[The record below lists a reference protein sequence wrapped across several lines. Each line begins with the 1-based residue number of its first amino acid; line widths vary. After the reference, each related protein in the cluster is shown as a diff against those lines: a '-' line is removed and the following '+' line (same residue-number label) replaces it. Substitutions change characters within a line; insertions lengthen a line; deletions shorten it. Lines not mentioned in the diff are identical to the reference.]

1 MKNNAPRNPI
11 FNCRRPLSVL
21 LLGVVVPH
29 AQVIADATLPPPA
42 QHQNAGFPSAQKLEQ
57 MGYNRETGVWKVQTN
72 PTGKPTVSSGGG
84 QIMGTQNQ
92 RVTVTDAYGNKA
104 TVNTQVTQ
112 NVGVGKLQTA
122 TNGIAVGLG
131 FANGMN
137 SAAPNVEKLG
147 SAIAKGDYKDAAWQG
162 FSSVFKFV
170 DGFFSSPGQSTANL
184 VDRFVQGYFDG
195 KYQVNAEKTDR
206 IGNAIVAKK
215 VAERARTAQAQAE
228 RAGDFRSA
236 VAHAAAAKAAAA
248 KAAEAEQKAQQQEQ
262 QRKEEQKKDE
272 EAKKNGMIKYQLI
285 VKIDGSYKNYVFYSK
300 FGIDLNGSKDN
311 TLNNSTA
318 YLGRFVS
325 KVNIDIPNSSPS
337 RISVSVPSDRHVY
350 VYYNSYKEGTVPE
363 SEKQKIAQNESQV
376 KPEDFML
383 TQKEMLDILK
393 RMLENNQ
400 TNHAELMNQLAKMGN
415 VVPDSTTLT
424 EFTPATATT
433 APYTPS
439 GSNTPQ
445 QTKITINKDGSV
457 TTSVIPR
464 PDLVPNSPQA
474 PTRSTLIP
482 NNPSTPTTPTSPT
495 SPTSPTTPT
504 KPTSPNNP
512 STPTTPDNPNVP
524 NKPKEDQPPQ
534 ENTAYE
540 DPNIPTQTVD
550 LDFKPADIF
559 SVDGVCPEPRSVDFG
574 MFGQHEFS
582 YDPLC
587 DFARKLRPILIL
599 ITIVSCSFFVYSSLK
614 D

>member
-1 MKNNAPRNPI
+1 MKNNAPRNSI
-11 FNCRRPLSVL
+11 FNCHRPLSVL
-21 LLGVVVPH
+21 LLGIVVPH
-29 AQVIADATLPPPA
+29 AQVNADAQLPPPA
-42 QHQNAGFPSAQKLEQ
+42 QHQNVGFPSAQKLEQ

-84 QIMGTQNQ
+84 QITGTQGQ
-92 RVTVTDAYGNKA
+92 RVTVTDGYGNKA

-112 NVGVGKLQTA
+112 RVNVGKVETVLGGTLAGATAMGGAIGSDYAAWTYKDIKNGDWAMAARNSVGAILTGLSKLDIT
-122 TNGIAVGLG
+122 GLG
-131 FANGMN
+131 SGIN
-137 SAAPNVEKLG
+137 SFLDKTGLREGA
-147 SAIAKGDYKDAAWQG
+147 SQG
-162 FSSVFKFV
+162 QIS
-170 DGFFSSPGQSTANL
+170 
-184 VDRFVQGYFDG
+184 
-195 KYQVNAEKTDR
+195 
-206 IGNAIVAKK
+206 NAIQKA
-215 VAERARTAQAQAE
+215 AQAQRQAE
-228 RAGDFRSA
+228 AEGNYQKA
-236 VAHAAAAKAAAA
+236 VANAAAK
-248 KAAEAEQKAQQQEQ
+248 KAAEAAAQKAQQQDQ
-262 QRKEEQKKDE
+262 KNKEEQKKDE
-272 EAKKNGMIKYQLI
+272 EAKKKGLFKYQLI
-285 VKIDGSYKNYVFYSK
+285 VEVDGSYQNYVIYARDGYRIS
-300 FGIDLNGSKDN
+300 GSDRN
-311 TLNNSTA
+311 TLNNTPA
-318 YLGRFVS
+318 YMRQFVS
-325 KVNIDIPNSSPS
+325 SYNIDLGGASPS
-337 RISVSVPSDRHVY
+337 NIKVSTPSDRLVFIRWD
-350 VYYNSYKEGTVPE
+350 SYKEGTVPE

-393 RMLENNQ
+393 RMLENQQ
-400 TNHAELMNQLAKMGN
+400 TNHAELMSQLAKMGN
-415 VVPDSTTLT
+415 VVPNSTTST

-445 QTKITINKDGSV
+445 QTQITINKDGSV

-464 PDLVPNSPQA
+464 SDLVPNSPQA
-474 PTRSTLIP
+474 PTRSSLIP
-482 NNPSTPTTPTSPT
+482 NNPSTPTTPTTPT

-504 KPTSPNNP
+504 TPTSPNNP
-512 STPTTPDNPNVP
+512 STPITPDNPSVP

-540 DPNIPTQTVD
+540 DPHIPTQTVD

-587 DFARKLRPILIL
+587 DFARKIRPILIL

>member
-1 MKNNAPRNPI
+1 MKNNAPRNSI

-29 AQVIADATLPPPA
+29 AQVNADLPPPPPV

-57 MGYNRETGVWKVQTN
+57 MGYNSNTGVWKVQTN

-84 QIMGTQNQ
+84 QITGKQGQ
-92 RVTVTDAYGNKA
+92 RVTVTDGYGNKA

-112 NVGVGKLQTA
+112 HVGVGKLQTA
-122 TNGIAVGLG
+122 ANAAIVGGAYGSAVGSATKQYGQLLANQINSGNYEGALQTGFNMGSHMLDNFLG
-131 FANGMN
+131 GALTGIKSFTDGMGWTGKSN
-137 SAAPNVEKLG
+137 YEISQEQLRQIAAQQQ
-147 SAIAKGDYKDAAWQG
+147 A
-162 FSSVFKFV
+162 
-170 DGFFSSPGQSTANL
+170 
-184 VDRFVQGYFDG
+184 
-195 KYQVNAEKTDR
+195 
-206 IGNAIVAKK
+206 
-215 VAERARTAQAQAE
+215 AQAQAE
-228 RAGDFRSA
+228 KAGNYQKA
-236 VAHAAAAKAAAA
+236 VAHAAAAKAAEATA
-248 KAAEAEQKAQQQEQ
+248 KKAQQQGQ
-262 QRKEEQKKDE
+262 QKKEEQKKDE
-272 EAKKNGMIKYQLI
+272 EAKKKGLFKYQLI
-285 VKIDGSYKNYVFYSK
+285 VEVDGSYQNYVLYAPENYK
-300 FGIDLNGSKDN
+300 LNGSARN
-311 TLNNSTA
+311 TLNNSPA
-318 YLGRFVS
+318 YLGKFVS
-325 KVNIDIPNSSPS
+325 SYNIELGRFASPS
-337 RISVSVPSDRHVY
+337 NISVSTPSDKLVHVRW
-350 VYYNSYKEGTVPE
+350 NSYKEGTVPE
-363 SEKQKIAQNESQV
+363 AEKQKLAQNQSEV
-376 KPEDFML
+376 KAEDFML

-400 TNHAELMNQLAKMGN
+400 TNHAELMNQLTKMGN
-415 VVPDSTTLT
+415 VVPDSTTST

-445 QTKITINKDGSV
+445 QTQITINKDGSV

-464 PDLVPNSPQA
+464 SDLVPNSPQA
-474 PTRSTLIP
+474 PTRSALIP
-482 NNPSTPTTPTSPT
+482 NNPSTPNTPTSPT
-495 SPTSPTTPT
+495 SQTTPTTPT
-504 KPTSPNNP
+504 TPTSPNNP
-512 STPTTPDNPNVP
+512 NTPITPDNPTVP

-540 DPNIPTQTVD
+540 DPDIPTQTVD

-559 SVDGVCPEPRSVDFG
+559 SVDGVCPEPRTVDFG
-574 MFGQHEFS
+574 MFGQYEFS

>member
-1 MKNNAPRNPI
+1 MKNNAPRNSI
-11 FNCRRPLSVL
+11 FNCHRPLSVL

-29 AQVIADATLPPPA
+29 AQVNADVPPPPPV
-42 QHQNAGFPSAQKLEQ
+42 QHQNVGFPSAQKLEQ

-84 QIMGTQNQ
+84 QITGKQGQ
-92 RVTVTDAYGNKA
+92 RVTVTDGYGNKA

-112 NVGVGKLQTA
+112 HVGVGKLQTA
-122 TNGIAVGLG
+122 ANAVIVGQAVGG
-131 FANGMN
+131 
-137 SAAPNVEKLG
+137 SYSQNVERYGPKISEDLNKGNYASAIHNGVLLTLETIDGSLGGVLTATSKLG
-147 SAIAKGDYKDAAWQG
+147 QYLGINNWGTPQQYRDAGERFYKGMRQREA
-162 FSSVFKFV
+162 
-170 DGFFSSPGQSTANL
+170 
-184 VDRFVQGYFDG
+184 
-195 KYQVNAEKTDR
+195 
-206 IGNAIVAKK
+206 
-215 VAERARTAQAQAE
+215 
-228 RAGDFRSA
+228 AGDFSGA
-236 VAHAAAAKAAAA
+236 VGYAAAA
-248 KAAEAEQKAQQQEQ
+248 KAAEAAQKAQQKDQ
-262 QRKEEQKKDE
+262 QKKEEQKKDE

-285 VKIDGSYKNYVFYSK
+285 VNINGSYQNYVFYSK
-300 FGIDLNGSKDN
+300 FGINLNGSKSNSLGVFSDN
-311 TLNNSTA
+311 
-318 YLGRFVS
+318 LGRFSSHVD
-325 KVNIDIPNSSPS
+325 IDIPNSSPS
-337 RISVSVPSDRHVY
+337 RITVSTPSDKRVY
-350 VYYNSYKEGTVPE
+350 VYYNTYKEGKVPE

-376 KPEDFML
+376 KPEDFVL

-415 VVPDSTTLT
+415 VVPDSTTST

-445 QTKITINKDGSV
+445 QTQITINKDGSV

-464 PDLVPNSPQA
+464 SDLVPNSPQA
-474 PTRSTLIP
+474 PTRSSLIP

-495 SPTSPTTPT
+495 SPTTPTT
-504 KPTSPNNP
+504 PTSPNNP
-512 STPTTPDNPNVP
+512 STPITPDNPTVP

-540 DPNIPTQTVD
+540 DPNIPTQNVD

-582 YDPLC
+582 YEPLC

>member
-1 MKNNAPRNPI
+1 MKNNAPRNSI

-29 AQVIADATLPPPA
+29 AQVNADVPPPPPV

-57 MGYNRETGVWKVQTN
+57 MGYNSNTGVWKVQTN

-84 QIMGTQNQ
+84 QITGKQGQ
-92 RVTVTDAYGNKA
+92 RVTVTDGYGNKA

-112 NVGVGKLQTA
+112 RVGTGKLQTA
-122 TNGIAVGLG
+122 ANAAIVGGAYGSAVGSATKQYGQLLANQINSGNYEGALQTGFNMGSHMLDNFLG
-131 FANGMN
+131 GALTGIKSFTDGMGWTGKSN
-137 SAAPNVEKLG
+137 YEISQEQLRQIAAQQQ
-147 SAIAKGDYKDAAWQG
+147 A
-162 FSSVFKFV
+162 
-170 DGFFSSPGQSTANL
+170 
-184 VDRFVQGYFDG
+184 
-195 KYQVNAEKTDR
+195 
-206 IGNAIVAKK
+206 
-215 VAERARTAQAQAE
+215 AQAQAE
-228 RAGDFRSA
+228 KAGNYQKA
-236 VAHAAAAKAAAA
+236 VAHAAAAKAAEATA
-248 KAAEAEQKAQQQEQ
+248 KKAQQQGQ
-262 QRKEEQKKDE
+262 QKKEEQKKDE
-272 EAKKNGMIKYQLI
+272 EAKKKGLLKYQLI
-285 VKIDGSYKNYVFYSK
+285 VEVDGSYSNYVFYAPDGYRLS
-300 FGIDLNGSKDN
+300 GSADN
-311 TLNNSTA
+311 TLNNSPA
-318 YLGRFVS
+318 YMGKFVS
-325 KVNIDIPNSSPS
+325 SYNIDAGRYASPS
-337 RISVSVPSDRHVY
+337 KIKVSTPSDKHVY
-350 VYYNSYKEGTVPE
+350 VRWNSYKEGTVPE
-363 SEKQKIAQNESQV
+363 AEKQKLAQNQSEV
-376 KPEDFML
+376 KAEDFML

-400 TNHAELMNQLAKMGN
+400 TNHAELMNQLTKMGN
-415 VVPDSTTLT
+415 VVPDSTTST

-445 QTKITINKDGSV
+445 QTQITINKDGSV

-464 PDLVPNSPQA
+464 SDLVPNSPQA
-474 PTRSTLIP
+474 PTRSALIP
-482 NNPSTPTTPTSPT
+482 NNPSTPNTPT

-504 KPTSPNNP
+504 TPTTPTSPNNP
-512 STPTTPDNPNVP
+512 NTPITPDNPTVP

-540 DPNIPTQTVD
+540 DPDIPTQTVD

-559 SVDGVCPEPRSVDFG
+559 SVDGVCPEPRTVDFG
-574 MFGQHEFS
+574 MFGQYEFS

>member
-1 MKNNAPRNPI
+1 MKNNAPRNFI

-29 AQVIADATLPPPA
+29 AQVNADVPPPPPV

-84 QIMGTQNQ
+84 QITGTQGQ
-92 RVTVTDAYGNKA
+92 RVTVTDGYGNKA

-112 NVGVGKLQTA
+112 HVGVGKLQTA
-122 TNGIAVGLG
+122 ANAAIVGGAYGAAVGSATKQYGQLLANQINSGNYEGALQTGFNMGSHMLDNFLG
-131 FANGMN
+131 GALTGIKSFTDGMGWTGKSN
-137 SAAPNVEKLG
+137 YEISQEQLKQIAAQQQ
-147 SAIAKGDYKDAAWQG
+147 A
-162 FSSVFKFV
+162 
-170 DGFFSSPGQSTANL
+170 
-184 VDRFVQGYFDG
+184 
-195 KYQVNAEKTDR
+195 
-206 IGNAIVAKK
+206 
-215 VAERARTAQAQAE
+215 AQAQAE
-228 RAGDFRSA
+228 KAGNYQKA
-236 VAHAAAAKAAAA
+236 VGHAAAAKAAKASAQAA
-248 KAAEAEQKAQQQEQ
+248 QKGKAHQEKKENLERQEKSGKNVVLVRFHEWGGDEAEIVEWKSYETSFGVG
-262 QRKEEQKKDE
+262 RSDYGNYHLYKF
-272 EAKKNGMIKYQLI
+272 NSSISIKYSNDLTI
-285 VKIDGSYKNYVFYSK
+285 TYSPK
-300 FGIDLNGSKDN
+300 FSGK
-311 TLNNSTA
+311 
-318 YLGRFVS
+318 YGRFLS
-325 KVNIDIPNSSPS
+325 ISTYPNSELN
-337 RISVSVPSDRHVY
+337 RKNIINNNDSVDI
-350 VYYNSYKEGTVPE
+350 N
-363 SEKQKIAQNESQV
+363 
-376 KPEDFML
+376 DFML
-383 TQKEMLDILK
+383 TQKEILDILK
-393 RMLENNQ
+393 RMLENQQ

-415 VVPDSTTLT
+415 VVPNSTTST

-445 QTKITINKDGSV
+445 QTQITINKDGSV

-464 PDLVPNSPQA
+464 SDLVPNSPQA
-474 PTRSTLIP
+474 PTRSSLIP
-482 NNPSTPTTPTSPT
+482 NNPSTPTTPTTPT

-504 KPTSPNNP
+504 TPTSPNNP
-512 STPTTPDNPNVP
+512 STSVTPDNPTVP

-540 DPNIPTQTVD
+540 DPDIPTQTVD

-559 SVDGVCPEPRSVDFG
+559 SVDGVCPEPRTVDFG

>member
-1 MKNNAPRNPI
+1 MKNNAPRNSI
-11 FNCRRPLSVL
+11 FNCHRPLSVL

-29 AQVIADATLPPPA
+29 AQVNADVPPPPPV

-84 QIMGTQNQ
+84 QITGKQGQ
-92 RVTVTDAYGNKA
+92 RVTVTDGYGNKA

-112 NVGVGKLQTA
+112 HVGVGKLQTA
-122 TNGIAVGLG
+122 ANVAVVGSTAG
-131 FANGMN
+131 GAFS
-137 SAAPNVEKLG
+137 SAVEKYG
-147 SAIAKGDYKDAAWQG
+147 DSIAYYWKKGDYENFINTVILASGHATDVVTG
-162 FSSVFKFV
+162 
-170 DGFFSSPGQSTANL
+170 GFFSSSHEMARKFGWSDTPTEKEFQDVANI
-184 VDRFVQGYFDG
+184 F
-195 KYQVNAEKTDR
+195 YQEMRKSLD
-206 IGNAIVAKK
+206 
-215 VAERARTAQAQAE
+215 
-228 RAGDFRSA
+228 AGDFRGA
-236 VAHAAAAKAAAA
+236 VGNAAAA
-248 KAAEAEQKAQQQEQ
+248 KAAEAAQKAQQQDQ
-262 QRKEEQKKDE
+262 QKKEEKKRDE
-272 EAKKNGMIKYQLI
+272 EAKEKGLYAYDLI
-285 VKIDGSYKNYVFYSK
+285 VKKIFQPNIYKSESSITYKSYKVYSNSTNYYVFS
-300 FGIDLNGSKDN
+300 NGFINNGGFYHNYNPSKDYSFFTGLKN
-311 TLNNSTA
+311 PSKISLEINNLPKESSIYYEIKSYPA
-318 YLGRFVS
+318 GS
-325 KVNIDIPNSSPS
+325 SDIPNAAKNTGQVNPS
-337 RISVSVPSDRHVY
+337 
-350 VYYNSYKEGTVPE
+350 
-363 SEKQKIAQNESQV
+363 
-376 KPEDFML
+376 DFML

-393 RMLENNQ
+393 RMLENQQ

-415 VVPDSTTLT
+415 VVPDSTTST

-445 QTKITINKDGSV
+445 QTQITINRDGSV

-474 PTRSTLIP
+474 PTRSPLIP
-482 NNPSTPTTPTSPT
+482 NNPSTPTMPTSPT

-504 KPTSPNNP
+504 TPTSPNNP
-512 STPTTPDNPNVP
+512 STPTTPDNSTVP
-524 NKPKEDQPPQ
+524 NKPKEDQPQQ

-540 DPNIPTQTVD
+540 DPDIPTQTVD

-559 SVDGVCPEPRSVDFG
+559 SVDGVCPEPRTVDFG

-587 DFARKLRPILIL
+587 DFARKIRPILIL

>member
-1 MKNNAPRNPI
+1 MKNNAPRNAI
-11 FNCRRPLSVL
+11 FNCRRSLSVM
-21 LLGVVVPH
+21 LLGVVLPH
-29 AQVIADATLPPPA
+29 AQVNADVPPPPPV

-84 QIMGTQNQ
+84 QITGTQGQ
-92 RVTVTDAYGNKA
+92 RVTVTDGYGNNA
-104 TVNTQVTQ
+104 TVNTQVNQRVNTGRVEMAIGGTLAGLSAAGGAIGSDYAAWAYRDIKAGDWGDAAR
-112 NVGVGKLQTA
+112 NSVGALLSGLASLDIT
-122 TNGIAVGLG
+122 GLG
-131 FANGMN
+131 SGINNFLDKTGIRNN
-137 SAAPNVEKLG
+137 SSGQQLGQIAAQQQ
-147 SAIAKGDYKDAAWQG
+147 A
-162 FSSVFKFV
+162 
-170 DGFFSSPGQSTANL
+170 
-184 VDRFVQGYFDG
+184 
-195 KYQVNAEKTDR
+195 
-206 IGNAIVAKK
+206 
-215 VAERARTAQAQAE
+215 AQAQAE
-228 RAGDFRSA
+228 KSGNYQKALG
-236 VAHAAAAKAAAA
+236 HAAAAKAA
-248 KAAEAEQKAQQQEQ
+248 KAAAAQQQK
-262 QRKEEQKKDE
+262 KENLERQEKSG
-272 EAKKNGMIKYQLI
+272 KNVVLVRFHEWGGGEGESVEWK
-285 VKIDGSYKNYVFYSK
+285 SYKTSYGVGRSEVGNFHLYDFKSSSISYKYADDLTISYSPK
-300 FGIDLNGSKDN
+300 HAGL
-311 TLNNSTA
+311 
-318 YLGRFVS
+318 YGRFLGIS
-325 KVNIDIPNSSPS
+325 FYPNNALNRQNFINNNDSFNIN
-337 RISVSVPSDRHVY
+337 
-350 VYYNSYKEGTVPE
+350 
-363 SEKQKIAQNESQV
+363 
-376 KPEDFML
+376 DFVL

-393 RMLENNQ
+393 RMFENQQ

-415 VVPDSTTLT
+415 VVPDSTTST

-445 QTKITINKDGSV
+445 QTQVTINKDGSV

-474 PTRSTLIP
+474 PTRSPLIP

-495 SPTSPTTPT
+495 SPNTPTTPT
-504 KPTSPNNP
+504 TPTSPNNP
-512 STPTTPDNPNVP
+512 STPNTPDNTTVS

-540 DPNIPTQTVD
+540 DPHIPTQTVD

-587 DFARKLRPILIL
+587 DFARKIRPILIL